1 MKSNKFVTLILTV
14 MLFTFLS
21 IAVFAASKN
30 ISVNGDIKISIDGKE
45 FIPKDANGNTVEV
58 FEYNGTTYVPIRAI
72 ATAFGKDVGYDAG
85 SRTAVIKNIA
95 PISFGAGKYIVGEDI
110 APGKYD
116 VKAVSGFGNFMGS
129 VASCQLGSLNEIL
142 AAEGSNDYYKNCSTY
157 NNLRLEAGDSFTIGG
172 DLKLEFT
179 SK

>member
-85 SRTAVIKNIA
+85 SRTAVIKSKI
-95 PISFGAGKYIVGEDI
+95 PISLGTGQYIVGEDI

-116 VKAVSGFGNFMGS
+116 VKAVSGSGNFMGS
-129 VASCQLGSLNEIL
+129 VASCLMGSLNEIL
-142 AAEGSNDYYKNCSTY
+142 AAEGNEYYENSSTY
-157 NNLRLEAGDSFTIGG
+157 SNLRLEAGDSFSIGG

-179 SK
+179 IK